1 MFGLI
6 LFEAQSITVDFS
18 MVASDATYTMA
29 ADIDQGKAREKILVP
44 NEGDPSSAGAPQ
56 PTPKPPYSALSTG
69 QRRLILAIVTAAGFL
84 GPLAG
89 GIYLPALPTLEQAF
103 HTSATAVNATVS
115 VFMAILAVAVRI
127 SLPLLDALDVK
138 WKCYEY
144 FLSMRSLLN

>member
-1 MFGLI
+1 
-6 LFEAQSITVDFS
+6 
-18 MVASDATYTMA
+18 MVGSDATYTMA
-29 ADIDQGKAREKILVP
+29 TNIDQDKDREKILVP
-44 NEGDPSSAGAPQ
+44 KDNDPSSAGALQ

-69 QRRLILAIVTAAGFL
+69 RRRLILAIVTAAGFL

-89 GIYLPALPTLEQAF
+89 GIYLPALPTLEQAY

-138 WKCYEY
+138 WNRYEY
-144 FLSMRSLLN
+144 FLSMRSLLS